1 MAGHSKGE
9 LCLPDAELC
18 CLVLMQ
24 TQLDM
29 LPRDPPLFQVTKIHE
44 SLKGATLDADSSA
57 QDTGETKNQQDPAA
71 TEEPKASSGKEEF

>member
-1 MAGHSKGE
+1 
-9 LCLPDAELC
+9 
-18 CLVLMQ
+18 MQ